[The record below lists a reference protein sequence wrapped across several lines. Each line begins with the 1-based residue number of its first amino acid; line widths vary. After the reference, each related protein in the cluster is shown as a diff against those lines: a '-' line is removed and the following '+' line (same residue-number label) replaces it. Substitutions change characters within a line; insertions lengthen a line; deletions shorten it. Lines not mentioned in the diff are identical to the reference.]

1 MCCLQ
6 CAPNCLEHCKW
17 VIALEVVLKVRNSY
31 YCANLPKIIFY
42 SVRYKTVSG
51 MRKNWTPYSTTSQ
64 CDLLLIVGK
73 WFNEKKWFL
82 KIFVKQILALE
93 TSDLED
99 FWVEKPPLTGYQ
111 GLRLIFDI
119 IQTALLASVPYLNP
133 NNKGWFLTKPVG
145 HRSISKL
152 YKTAGT

>member
-1 MCCLQ
+1 MCPKLFGTLQ
-6 CAPNCLEHCKW
+6 MGQ
-17 VIALEVVLKVRNSY
+17 IALEVVLKVRNSY

-42 SVRYKTVSG
+42 SVRHKTIFG
-51 MRKNWTPYSTTSQ
+51 MRKTELHIQPNHNVTCCW
-64 CDLLLIVGK
+64 LLESDSMK
-73 WFNEKKWFL
+73 KKWFL
-82 KIFVKQILALE
+82 KIFLKQILALE

-133 NNKGWFLTKPVG
+133 NNKGWFLTKPSG
-145 HRSISKL
+145 HQSISISIL
-152 YKTAGT
+152 TLVYRS